1 MKVLVVG
8 DSCKDIFVYGKCD
21 RLAPAAPVPVFVP
34 LYSRENR
41 GMAGNVY
48 ENLLSLKTLETDLV
62 TNKTE
67 IVKTRYVEERTNHM
81 FVRVDSEEDTVERIE
96 NIEKLNFNDYSA
108 VIISDYDKG
117 FLSEEDI
124 FYIGKSHPLTF
135 LDTKKIL
142 GPWAESVKYIKIN
155 QSEYAVTKHTVEN
168 NNVLHDKLIITL
180 GSKGCSYGKKK
191 FPVSSVEIKDLTG
204 AGDTFL
210 AALVFKY
217 LVSHNQNIYESIKFA
232 NECATLVVQQ
242 KGVNTIR

>member
-1 MKVLVVG
+1 MKVLVIG
-8 DSCKDIFVYGKCD
+8 DSCKDIFVYGRCD
-21 RLAPAAPVPVFVP
+21 RLAPAGPVPVFVP
-34 LYSRENR
+34 MCSRKNK

-48 ENLLSLKTLETDLV
+48 ENLLSLKTFETELI

-67 IVKTRYVEERTNHM
+67 IIKTRYVDERTNHM
-81 FVRVDSEEDTVERIE
+81 FVRVDSGEDRVERIE
-96 NIEKLNFNDYSA
+96 EIEKIKFSDYSA

-117 FLSEEDI
+117 FLTEEDI

-142 GPWAESVKYIKIN
+142 GPWAESVTYIKIN
-155 QSEYAVTKHTVEN
+155 KAEHNRTKHVIKN
-168 NNVLHDKLIITL
+168 NKTLQDKLIITL
-180 GSKGCSYGKKK
+180 GSKGCSYRQRE
-191 FPVSSVEIKDLTG
+191 FPVSNVEIKDLTG

-217 LVSHNQNIYESIKFA
+217 LIDESIYDSIKFA